1 MKWLTRG
8 LTSSV
13 GLKFVMGTTG
23 VMLLLFV
30 LGHLLGNLQVFI
42 GPERMNAYA
51 ESLKQL
57 GPGLWVMRLGLIGIF
72 GLHIATAVALT
83 RRNWQAR
90 PVRYGKYAPIDSSGA
105 SRWMLQTG
113 IVIFLYVIYHLL
125 HFTIGKGIAAEH
137 YAALHSDAEGRP
149 DVYFMLV
156 RGFQEPLITLVYIVA
171 MLGLWWHLSHGIA
184 SFFQSMGW
192 MRPKY
197 RGLIVNGS
205 RAFAALIALGFTSIP
220 VAAYLGWLPL
230 EIAGQ

>member
-30 LGHLLGNLQVFI
+30 IGHLLGNLQVFA
-42 GPERMNAYA
+42 GPDRMNAYA
-51 ESLKQL
+51 ASLKEL
-57 GPGLWVMRLGLIGIF
+57 GPLLWVMRLGLIGIV
-72 GLHIATAVALT
+72 GIHILTAVALT
-83 RRNWQAR
+83 RRNWAAR

-113 IVIFLYVIYHLL
+113 IVIVLYVIYHLL
-125 HFTIGKGIAAEH
+125 HFTIGKAIAAEH
-137 YAALHSDAEGRP
+137 FAHLHPDAEGRP

-156 RGFQEPLITLVYIVA
+156 RGYQEPLITLVYILA
-171 MLGLWWHLSHGIA
+171 MLGLWWHLSHGIG

-192 MRPKY
+192 TRPKY
-197 RGLIVNGS
+197 RGLILNTG
-205 RAFAALIALGFTSIP
+205 RALAALIALGFISIP

-230 EIAGQ
+230 EIAGS